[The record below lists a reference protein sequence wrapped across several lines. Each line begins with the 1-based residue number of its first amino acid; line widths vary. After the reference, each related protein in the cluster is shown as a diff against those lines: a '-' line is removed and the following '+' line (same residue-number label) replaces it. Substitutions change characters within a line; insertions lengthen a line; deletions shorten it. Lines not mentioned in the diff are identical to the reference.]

1 MSKLTLIKLIS
12 IWCIMIMKKPIQGS
26 LIMGSK
32 VLHLQYQA
40 QIRTGLTPLV
50 N

>member
-26 LIMGSK
+26 LIMGST
-32 VLHLQYQA
+32 VLHLYQA